1 MEMSITRALVELK
14 NLDSRINR
22 AINSGIY
29 IAGAKKSSKK
39 INNIFTREDF
49 DKRAKADYQ
58 SAIDLIKRRKMIKSK
73 VVESNAKTMVKIN
86 NVEMSVADAIERK
99 DSIDYERALLS
110 EMEKQYNSVLI
121 NVRKENEKVDANL
134 QKLLEASF
142 GKEGKQKTSPEEVD
156 AIANPFKEQNQY
168 EVINPLELQ
177 NKIKEFR
184 DEIEGFM
191 MEVDFTLTTSNSL
204 TMIKI
209 EEQ

>member
-121 NVRKENEKVDANL
+121 NVRKENEK
-134 QKLLEASF
+134 S
-142 GKEGKQKTSPEEVD
+142 
-156 AIANPFKEQNQY
+156 
-168 EVINPLELQ
+168 
-177 NKIKEFR
+177 
-184 DEIEGFM
+184 
-191 MEVDFTLTTSNSL
+191 
-204 TMIKI
+204 
-209 EEQ
+209 